1 MSKWTMIY
9 DECYQEIIQEIKKT
23 RRGEI
28 YTKGIFEKT
37 GNVTKNNKLL

>member
-23 RRGEI
+23 REER
-28 YTKGIFEKT
+28 YTQRNFL
-37 GNVTKNNKLL
+37 KNWECHKKQ